1 MQHICFF
8 HENNPN
14 CAAFSTTAL
23 LLLLLLSRPP
33 PIGFNCVCAL
43 LRNFGEEFSVSV
55 LENCLLITPK
65 EYKIKTLI
73 KV

>member
-1 MQHICFF
+1 MQYICFF

-14 CAAFSTTAL
+14 CAAFSTTA

-65 EYKIKTLI
+65 IRTLI